1 MKLML
6 TLLICLVGASL
17 QQSYF
22 WAQRPFNEP
31 RLKYVP
37 NYNDRRQQVGIDS
50 RVMHFHLIYFQ

>member
-1 MKLML
+1 MKLIV

-22 WAQRPFNEP
+22 WAQRPLTVEFNEP

-50 RVMHFHLIYFQ
+50 RVMLTAA

>member
-1 MKLML
+1 MKLIL
-6 TLLICLVGASL
+6 TLLICLVSASL

-37 NYNDRRQQVGIDS
+37 NYDNQRQQVGIDS
-50 RVMHFHLIYFQ
+50 RVMHFHSIDFQ